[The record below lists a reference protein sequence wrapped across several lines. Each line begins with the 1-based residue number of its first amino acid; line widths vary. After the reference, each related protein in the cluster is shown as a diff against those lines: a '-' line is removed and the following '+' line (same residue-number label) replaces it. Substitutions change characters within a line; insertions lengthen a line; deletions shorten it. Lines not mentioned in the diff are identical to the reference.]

1 MVLVTIFQ
9 QIDIEEKLK
18 NAPNDDYG
26 TGILIGNLIPF
37 IILVAI
43 AYLVYYY
50 NKKRANKI
58 CSLFV

>member
-50 NKKRANKI
+50 NKKRANKE
-58 CSLFV
+58 